1 MLNQSYFMKKLLPAS
16 KGFTLIELMVVVTI
30 IAFLSVI
37 GVAAFTNAQKQ
48 ARDGRRK
55 ADIEAISTA
64 LEANFGKTKTGE
76 YPAISC
82 TDGLSDIFA
91 NGKCPKPPTGTGN
104 YIGIPFTAAAT
115 YEVCA
120 DLEGTGST
128 SDASEK
134 EFCRKNQQ

>member
-1 MLNQSYFMKKLLPAS
+1 MKKYLPKFIS
-16 KGFTLIELMVVVTI
+16 NPRGFTLIELMVVITI
-30 IAFLSVI
+30 IAFLAVI
-37 GVAAFTNAQKQ
+37 GIASFTNAQKV
-48 ARDGRRK
+48 ARDGRRR
-55 ADIEAISTA
+55 ADIEAIATA
-64 LEANFGKTKTGE
+64 LEANFGKTKAGE

-120 DLEGTGST
+120 DLEGAGST
-128 SDASEK
+128 FDASEK
-134 EFCRKNQQ
+134 DFCRKNQQ